1 MDPKDIWPVIFS
13 DPQNNFAKNLR
24 NHKYLKLAEKN
35 QDCQLPVTK
44 QAVRQFNFRAKTCK
58 K

>member
-1 MDPKDIWPVIFS
+1 MDPKDIWLVIFS

-24 NHKYLKLAEKN
+24 NQKYQKLAEKN

-44 QAVRQFNFRAKTCK
+44 MAGM
-58 K
+58 